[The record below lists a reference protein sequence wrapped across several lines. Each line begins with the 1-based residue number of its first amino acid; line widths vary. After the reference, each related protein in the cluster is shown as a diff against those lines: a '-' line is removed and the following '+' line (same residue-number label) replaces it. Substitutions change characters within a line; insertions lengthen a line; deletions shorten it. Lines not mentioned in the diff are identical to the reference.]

1 MTLTQVYALRVIGPL
16 YDSTNNR
23 NLNFILPCRGLGI
36 CVIIRHVAR
45 ARHIMSR
52 DDRDIPVAARGVT
65 GEEDSRRNMEGDQVE
80 KDLDAIKLFIGQIP
94 RTYTDEDLKEQFIEY
109 GPIHEATVLR
119 EKGTGSHKGESNTL
133 SCCLY

>member
-1 MTLTQVYALRVIGPL
+1 MPGTL
-16 YDSTNNR
+16 
-23 NLNFILPCRGLGI
+23 CH
-36 CVIIRHVAR
+36 VIIET
-45 ARHIMSR
+45 
-52 DDRDIPVAARGVT
+52 IPVAARGVT

-119 EKGTGSHKGESNTL
+119 EKGTGSHKGESERE
-133 SCCLY
+133 